1 MIYAI
6 LTWNVILTAFAVWA
20 FIKARAYKNDQL
32 AKMASLALDSTIIGK
47 KIKAYADAQDTMQ
60 EILLTHTDKLD
71 ALKNLADENMKHF
84 DVLDEGFNGMAGT
97 HGKLVE
103 EIHALRSDIDALK
116 AEFDSTVK
124 DLTEAETDKA
134 KAEARSEALWQE
146 GLNSILNYG
155 GDLPKITLEGM
166 YGGK

>member
-6 LTWNVILTAFAVWA
+6 LVWNAILTAFAVWA

-32 AKMASLALDSTIIGK
+32 AKMASLALDATIIGK
-47 KIKAYADAQDTMQ
+47 KIKAYADAQAAMQ
-60 EILLTHTDKLD
+60 EVLLTHTDKLD

-84 DVLDEGFNGMAGT
+84 DVLDEGFNGVAGMY
-97 HGKLVE
+97 GKFVE
-103 EIHALRSDIDALK
+103 DMQALRSGLDALK
-116 AEFDSTVK
+116 AEFDGTVK
-124 DLTEAETDKA
+124 ALTEAETDKA

>member
-6 LTWNVILTAFAVWA
+6 LVWNVILTAFAVWG

-47 KIKAYADAQDTMQ
+47 KIKAYADAQATMQ

-71 ALKNLADENMKHF
+71 ALKSLADENMKHF
-84 DVLDEGFNGMAGT
+84 DALDEGFNGMA
-97 HGKLVE
+97 V
-103 EIHALRSDIDALK
+103 K
-116 AEFDSTVK
+116 A
-124 DLTEAETDKA
+124 LTEGEPDKA

-155 GDLPKITLEGM
+155 GDLPKITLEGA